1 MGKISD
7 CVRREKSQS
16 GYDSRVFLPRSA
28 ALLLCLLL
36 PVSPGR
42 AEVPRPSAAY
52 PFLLAGA
59 LLADGETEAALAAY
73 AEAAELA
80 PEDPYVRLEQASVLA
95 RSGRFVEAAAAVR
108 IARKFAPFDPE
119 VLRTQARIAMN
130 LADRDDAAR
139 VEAQEAFEAVL
150 AAEPD
155 DLESLIALGQ
165 IYLAENNAQRALEM
179 LNRAAELRPGQPMI
193 EALRTRALV
202 LTGDTLAAESV
213 QRALLAAHPDRLESR
228 LELAELLSNRGQ
240 HFAAA
245 ALLAEA
251 PPAQQRSPEVRR
263 RRAVEL
269 YLDGDLANAR
279 NLAQGLRDEFPD
291 NATIVVLLA
300 TIEQADGRW
309 ATVLELIGG
318 AAGRN
323 PLHEQLSFLQ
333 VRALERLGR
342 VEEAL
347 AALALRRDALVSA
360 GRQDEALLV
369 EASSALLAA
378 RNDRE
383 AIAVELASRVLQAEP
398 PPDPE
403 IAVEVRLLVADL
415 EYRRQGLAPALAA
428 LGAAESAP
436 LVAKRYE
443 LAVRAHDA
451 PAAARFRGQLAGG
464 SIEQLLALA
473 GAEERLEQF
482 ADSLPLIDKALAA
495 EPTSSD
501 LQFRRATAL
510 ERTGRFDESAAAFEG
525 LIASEP
531 DHAPALNYLGY
542 MRIERGTDVEA
553 GLVLV
558 RRALQIDPNNGAY
571 VDSLGWGLYRL
582 GRFAEASEV
591 LERATRLM
599 PRDSTVL
606 EHLGDSLLALGAP
619 ERARDAYRRALAL
632 GPDGTGGLAAK
643 LAGLPGAS

>member
-1 MGKISD
+1 MRVSVLLASLALG
-7 CVRREKSQS
+7 VVPVGAGQLP
-16 GYDSRVFLPRSA
+16 DSA
-28 ALLLCLLL
+28 
-36 PVSPGR
+36 
-42 AEVPRPSAAY
+42 AAY
-52 PFLLAGA
+52 PFLLGGA
-59 LLADGETEAALAAY
+59 LLADGESEAALAAF
-73 AEAAELA
+73 AEAAALA
-80 PEDPYVRLEQASVLA
+80 PEDPWVHLEYASVLA
-95 RSGRFVEAAAAVR
+95 RGGRFEEAAVEAR
-108 IARKFAPFDPE
+108 IARQFAPSDPE
-119 VLRTQARIAMN
+119 VQRIQARIAMN
-130 LADRDDAAR
+130 LADRNPAAR
-139 VEAQEAFEAVL
+139 IEARLAFEGVL
-150 AAEPD
+150 LAEPD
-155 DLESLIALGQ
+155 DLESLVALGQ
-165 IYLAENNAQRALEM
+165 IYLGESSPQRAVEVLT
-179 LNRAAELRPGQPMI
+179 RASGLRPGQPMI
-193 EALRTRALV
+193 EALRARALV
-202 LTGDTLAAESV
+202 EAGDSQAAESIL
-213 QRALLAAHPDRLESR
+213 RSMLAAQPDRLDSR
-228 LELAELLSNRGQ
+228 LELAELLSNRGL
-240 HFAAA
+240 HFEAA

-251 PPAQQRSPEVRR
+251 PESQQPSPELRR

-269 YLDGDLANAR
+269 YLDGDLPSAGLVAR
-279 NLAQGLRDEFPD
+279 GLVAEFPD
-291 NATIVVLLA
+291 NSAARALLA

-309 ATVLELIGG
+309 TSVLELIGDV
-318 AAGRN
+318 AERT
-323 PLHEQLSFLQ
+323 PLNDQLNLLA

-342 VEEAL
+342 IEEAL
-347 AALALRRDALVSA
+347 AAMARRQVALQAA
-360 GRQDEALLV
+360 GRLGEAQLV
-369 EASSALLAA
+369 QASAVLLAS
-378 RNDRE
+378 RNDRTDL
-383 AIAVELASRVLQAEP
+383 AVEMAAKLFEAEP
-398 PPDPE
+398 PVDPE
-403 IAVEVRLLVADL
+403 ILMQVRLLVADL
-415 EYRRQGLAPALAA
+415 EYERRGLGPALAV
-428 LGAAESAP
+428 LGAADSSPA
-436 LVAKRYE
+436 VAKRYE

-571 VDSLGWGLYRL
+571 VDSLGWGLFRL